1 MGMPYK
7 MAVILD
13 KARLERIKGTQL
25 EGLVK
30 DLYGGY
36 LKILELDVP
45 DDVAQ
50 KILKEFPRARIDA
63 RGFIEETPV
72 VFKRELFEV
81 IAQLKSVG
89 REVFE
94 ELLKPE
100 RLSKIKEL
108 AAKEEE
114 YLPPPALPEE
124 KK

>member
-1 MGMPYK
+1 MPYK

-13 KARLERIKGTQL
+13 RARLDRIRGTQL
-25 EGLVK
+25 EKMVK

-36 LKILELDVP
+36 LKVLELDVP
-45 DDVAQ
+45 DDAAQ
-50 KILKEFPRARIDA
+50 RILKEFPRARIDA

-81 IAQLKSVG
+81 IAQLRSVG

>member
-13 KARLERIKGTQL
+13 RARLDRIRGTQL
-25 EGLVK
+25 EKMVK

-36 LKILELDVP
+36 LKVLELDVP

-50 KILKEFPRARIDA
+50 RILKEFPRARIDA

-81 IAQLKSVG
+81 IAQLRSVG

>member
-100 RLSKIKEL
+100 RLSRIKEL

-114 YLPPPALPEE
+114 YLPPPPLLE
-124 KK
+124 KEK

>member
-1 MGMPYK
+1 MPYK

-13 KARLERIKGTQL
+13 RARLDRIRGTQL
-25 EGLVK
+25 EKMVK

-36 LKILELDVP
+36 LKVLELDVP

-50 KILKEFPRARIDA
+50 RILKEFPRARIDA

-81 IAQLKSVG
+81 IAQLRSVG

>member
-36 LKILELDVP
+36 LKVLELDVP

-50 KILKEFPRARIDA
+50 RILKGIPQGKDRCQ
-63 RGFIEETPV
+63 GFIEETPV
-72 VFKRELFEV
+72 CSEGV
-81 IAQLKSVG
+81 I
-89 REVFE
+89 
-94 ELLKPE
+94 
-100 RLSKIKEL
+100 
-108 AAKEEE
+108 
-114 YLPPPALPEE
+114 
-124 KK
+124 

>member
-1 MGMPYK
+1 MPYK

-13 KARLERIKGTQL
+13 RARLERIKGTQL

-36 LKILELDVP
+36 LKVLELDVP

-50 KILKEFPRARIDA
+50 RILKEFPRARIDA

-72 VFKRELFEV
+72 IFKRELFEV

-89 REVFE
+89 REVLE

-100 RLSKIKEL
+100 RLGKIKEL

-114 YLPPPALPEE
+114 YLPPPTLPEE

>member
-1 MGMPYK
+1 MPYK

>member
-13 KARLERIKGTQL
+13 RARLDRIRGTQL

-36 LKILELDVP
+36 LKVLELDVP

-50 KILKEFPRARIDA
+50 KMFKEFPRARIDA

-72 VFKRELFEV
+72 VFKR
-81 IAQLKSVG
+81 S
-89 REVFE
+89 
-94 ELLKPE
+94 
-100 RLSKIKEL
+100 
-108 AAKEEE
+108 
-114 YLPPPALPEE
+114 Y
-124 KK
+124 

>member
-1 MGMPYK
+1 MDMPYK

-36 LKILELDVP
+36 LKVLELDVP

-50 KILKEFPRARIDA
+50 RILKEFPRARIDA
-63 RGFIEETPV
+63 RGFIEEVPV

-81 IAQLKSVG
+81 IAQLRSVG
-89 REVFE
+89 EEVFE

-100 RLSKIKEL
+100 RLSRIKEL

-114 YLPPPALPEE
+114 YLPPPPLPEKE
-124 KK
+124 K

>member
-1 MGMPYK
+1 MPYK

-36 LKILELDVP
+36 LKVLELDVP

-50 KILKEFPRARIDA
+50 RILKEFPRARIDA

-81 IAQLKSVG
+81 IAQLRSVG

-100 RLSKIKEL
+100 RLSRIKEL

-114 YLPPPALPEE
+114 YLPPPPLLE
-124 KK
+124 KEK

>member
-1 MGMPYK
+1 MPYK

-36 LKILELDVP
+36 LKVLELDVP

-50 KILKEFPRARIDA
+50 RILKEFPRARIDA

-100 RLSKIKEL
+100 RLGKIKEL

-114 YLPPPALPEE
+114 YLPPPTLPEE
-124 KK
+124 RK

>member
-36 LKILELDVP
+36 LKVLELDVP

-50 KILKEFPRARIDA
+50 RILKEFPRARIDA

-81 IAQLKSVG
+81 IAQLRSVG
-89 REVFE
+89 KEVFE

-100 RLSKIKEL
+100 RLSRIKEL

-114 YLPPPALPEE
+114 YLPPPPLLE
-124 KK
+124 KEK

>member
-1 MGMPYK
+1 MVMPYK

-36 LKILELDVP
+36 LKVLELDVP

-100 RLSKIKEL
+100 RLGKIKEL

-114 YLPPPALPEE
+114 YLPPPTLPEE

>member
-1 MGMPYK
+1 
-7 MAVILD
+7 
-13 KARLERIKGTQL
+13 
-25 EGLVK
+25 
-30 DLYGGY
+30 
-36 LKILELDVP
+36 
-45 DDVAQ
+45 VAQ

-81 IAQLKSVG
+81 IAQLKRVG

-100 RLSKIKEL
+100 RLGKIKEL

-114 YLPPPALPEE
+114 YLPPPTLPEE

>member
-1 MGMPYK
+1 MVMPYK

-13 KARLERIKGTQL
+13 RARLDRIRGTQL
-25 EGLVK
+25 EKMVK

-36 LKILELDVP
+36 LKVLELDVP
-45 DDVAQ
+45 DDAAQ
-50 KILKEFPRARIDA
+50 RILKEFPRARIDA

-81 IAQLKSVG
+81 IAQLRSVG

>member
-100 RLSKIKEL
+100 RLGKIKEL

-114 YLPPPALPEE
+114 YLPPPTLPEE

>member
-1 MGMPYK
+1 MPYK

-100 RLSKIKEL
+100 RLSRIKEL

-114 YLPPPALPEE
+114 YLPPPPLLE
-124 KK
+124 KEK

>member
-1 MGMPYK
+1 MPYK

-50 KILKEFPRARIDA
+50 RILKEFPRARIDA

-81 IAQLKSVG
+81 IAQLRSVG

-100 RLSKIKEL
+100 RLSRIKEL

-114 YLPPPALPEE
+114 YLPPPPLLE
-124 KK
+124 KEK

>member
-1 MGMPYK
+1 MPYK
-7 MAVILD
+7 IAVILD
-13 KARLERIKGTQL
+13 KARLERIKGTRL
-25 EGLVK
+25 ESLVK

-36 LKILELDVP
+36 LKVLELNVP

-50 KILKEFPRARIDA
+50 RILKEFPRARIDA
-63 RGFIEETPV
+63 RGFIEEVPV
-72 VFKRELFEV
+72 AFKRELFEV
-81 IAQLKSVG
+81 IVQLKSVG

-114 YLPPPALPEE
+114 YLPPPPLPEE
-124 KK
+124 EKK